1 MKQQMRKRSL
11 PFLFSLI
18 ALGTLTLL
26 TSCGGGLPAI
36 SWFGIAASD
45 DTVYLAANEQVF
57 ALDVES
63 GDELWA
69 FPDESDREIG
79 PFYATPLLENETVV
93 VGGFGDGKLYT
104 LSQSDGG
111 QNWAVE
117 TDASIVEGAVSTN
130 GKVVVGNN
138 EGEVYLIDTETQQE
152 QMILQAKK
160 PIWAVPL
167 VDEVNGRIYIAA
179 MDHRLYA
186 VDLESGEQLW
196 SFKAGGAL
204 AGTPALDDGVLYLGA
219 LDSNLYA
226 IDAETGQKL
235 GRFKAD
241 GWVWGGPL
249 VDEGTVYVGDMS
261 GKVYAVYLDSQEEGW
276 TFEERWTFE
285 AEGGVRVTPLL
296 VDGMLYFGTRKGK
309 VYAISAANGV
319 KQWTVEQP
327 GAIHSQP
334 VISGG
339 YLLVAPHNAKVK
351 LVALELE
358 GLAER
363 WSYPPREE

>member
-1 MKQQMRKRSL
+1 MRKRGL

-18 ALGTLTLL
+18 AWGTLTLL

-69 FPDESDREIG
+69 FPHQSDREIG
-79 PFYATPLLENETVV
+79 PFYATPLVGKEAVV
-93 VGGFGDGKLYT
+93 VGGFGDGKLYA
-104 LSQSDGG
+104 LSQSGG
-111 QNWAVE
+111 AQDWAVE

-138 EGEVYLIDTETQQE
+138 NGQVYLIDTETQQE
-152 QMILQAKK
+152 QILLQAKK

-204 AGTPALDDGVLYLGA
+204 VGTPALDDGVLYLGA

-235 GRFKAD
+235 WRFKAD

-249 VDEGTVYVGDMS
+249 VDEGTVYFGDMS
-261 GKVYAVYLDSQEEGW
+261 GQFYALDVVSQ
-276 TFEERWTFE
+276 EERWTFE

-296 VDGMLYFGTRKGK
+296 VDGVLYFGTRKGK
-309 VYAISAANGV
+309 VYAVRAANGT
-319 KQWTVEQP
+319 QEWMMPQP

-339 YLLVAPHNAKVK
+339 YLLVVPHNAKVK
-351 LVALELE
+351 LVALDLE
-358 GLAER
+358 GGAER
-363 WSYPPREE
+363 WSYPQREE

>member
-1 MKQQMRKRSL
+1 MRKRSL

-18 ALGTLTLL
+18 ACTLTLL

-69 FPDESDREIG
+69 FPLKSDREIG
-79 PFYATPLLENETVV
+79 PFYATPLLESEAVV
-93 VGGFGDGKLYT
+93 VGGFGDGKLYA

-138 EGEVYLIDTETQQE
+138 EGEVYLIDAETQRE
-152 QMILQAKK
+152 QIILQANK

-219 LDSNLYA
+219 LDSKFYA
-226 IDAETGQKL
+226 IDAETGQEL
-235 GRFKAD
+235 WRFKAD

-249 VDEGTVYVGDMS
+249 VDEGPVYFGDMS
-261 GKVYAVYLDSQEEGW
+261 GRLHALDVVSQ
-276 TFEERWTFE
+276 EERWTFE

-296 VDGMLYFGTRKGK
+296 VDGLLYFGTRKGQ
-309 VYAISAANGV
+309 VYAVNATNGT
-319 KQWTVEQP
+319 QEWTVEQP

-339 YLLVAPHNAKVK
+339 YLLVAPHNAKAK
-351 LVALELE
+351 LVALELK

-363 WSYPPREE
+363 WSYPREE